1 MAQPQ
6 LQSGRMT
13 RSDCLEE
20 FWNYFTFSKSIVR
33 RKKIWQDN
41 RFCWRICF
49 LSKFIFESGKASTTP
64 NAIHFGVFFTESVRI
79 QCGVVL
85 VSFPNPFGII
95 SESFRICFSDLSIQL
110 SSLPPA
116 PTRPPAVELFRYLA
130 KLWLTKLHHFPT
142 CSCCCWLA
150 VVSSPLNIDST
161 FCVEF
166 TGEKASVSC
175 CCCFQAH
182 DIWSNDERIFAWVM
196 MWC

>member
-13 RSDCLEE
+13 RFDCLEE

-64 NAIHFGVFFTESVRI
+64 NAIHFEVFFRSKVFI
-79 QCGVVL
+79 GGGVADN
-85 VSFPNPFGII
+85 FY
-95 SESFRICFSDLSIQL
+95 SIQL

-116 PTRPPAVELFRYLA
+116 PTRSPAVELFRYFA

-142 CSCCCWLA
+142 CSCCWCCWLA
-150 VVSSPLNIDST
+150 VVSSPLSIDST

-196 MWC
+196 IWC

>member
-13 RSDCLEE
+13 RFDCLEE

-64 NAIHFGVFFTESVRI
+64 NAIHFEVFFRSKVFI
-79 QCGVVL
+79 GGGVADN
-85 VSFPNPFGII
+85 FY
-95 SESFRICFSDLSIQL
+95 SIQL

-116 PTRPPAVELFRYLA
+116 PTRSPAVELFRYSPNYD
-130 KLWLTKLHHFPT
+130 WPNYIIFRH
-142 CSCCCWLA
+142 A
-150 VVSSPLNIDST
+150 VVVDVVDLLLSLPHWAPILPFVSNSLGKKLRCRAAVVFRRMT
-161 FCVEF
+161 FGRMTREYLHESWY
-166 TGEKASVSC
+166 GAKA
-175 CCCFQAH
+175 
-182 DIWSNDERIFAWVM
+182 FAPFKFEPY
-196 MWC
+196 